1 MIHPWLKAIR
11 IRFVLASVIAVGNGL
26 GVTYSIVRS
35 IDVGYAALTFIGVIC
50 LHISIDLLNDY
61 WDYKRGIDKVT
72 KRTKFSGGSG
82 VLPENILTSKS
93 VYIAGILFLLIGTIV
108 GSYLVLVR
116 GITIA
121 IILVFAIFAV
131 YFYST
136 TIVNAGLGEIFVA
149 VKGTLI
155 VIGTVY
161 VQIGALEPAAL
172 YNGIII
178 GLLSAVVLLVN
189 SFPDYDADRSKGRR
203 TLVIILGKQRAS
215 KIFPLLILIPYVLI
229 MAGIVSSYTTVLSGL
244 CFLSIPFAVRAI
256 SDLKNSNIW
265 VSKLERAMASTV
277 IYSRLIGSLLAI
289 SYFI

>member
-1 MIHPWLKAIR
+1 MIRPWLKAIR

-26 GVTYSIVRS
+26 GVTYSIVKS
-35 IDVGYAALTFIGVIC
+35 IDAEYAALTFIGVIC

-136 TIVNAGLGEIFVA
+136 TIINAGLVA

-229 MAGIVSSYTTVLSGL
+229 MAGIVSSYTTVFSGL

>member
-26 GVTYSIVRS
+26 GVTYSSVKS
-35 IDVGYAALTFIGVIC
+35 IDVEYAALTFIGVIC

-229 MAGIVSSYTTVLSGL
+229 MAGIVSSYTTVFSGL

>member
-1 MIHPWLKAIR
+1 MIRPWLKAIR

-26 GVTYSIVRS
+26 GVTYSIVKS
-35 IDVGYAALTFIGVIC
+35 IDAEYAALTLLGVIC

-93 VYIAGILFLLIGTIV
+93 VYIAGILFLVIGTLV
-108 GSYLVLVR
+108 GGYLVLVR

-136 TIVNAGLGEIFVA
+136 TIVNAGLGEVFVA

-178 GLLSAVVLLVN
+178 GLLSAVVLFVN
-189 SFPDYDADRSKGRR
+189 SIPDYDADRSKGRH
-203 TLVIILGKQRAS
+203 TLVIILGTQRAS

-229 MAGIVSSYTTVLSGL
+229 MAGIVFSYTTVFSGL

-256 SDLKNSNIW
+256 TELKDSNKC
-265 VSKLERAMASTV
+265 VTKLERAMASTI

>member
-26 GVTYSIVRS
+26 GVTYSIVKS
-35 IDVGYAALTFIGVIC
+35 IDVVYAALTFIGVIC

-93 VYIAGILFLLIGTIV
+93 IYIAGILFLLIGTIV

-229 MAGIVSSYTTVLSGL
+229 MAGIVSSYTTVFSGL

>member
-1 MIHPWLKAIR
+1 MIYPWLKAIR

-26 GVTYSIVRS
+26 GVTYSIVKS
-35 IDVGYAALTFIGVIC
+35 IDVEYGALTFIGVIC

-93 VYIAGILFLLIGTIV
+93 IYIAGILFLLIGTIV
-108 GSYLVLVR
+108 GGYLVLVR

-161 VQIGALEPAAL
+161 VQIGALEPA
-172 YNGIII
+172 
-178 GLLSAVVLLVN
+178 
-189 SFPDYDADRSKGRR
+189 D
-203 TLVIILGKQRAS
+203 
-215 KIFPLLILIPYVLI
+215 
-229 MAGIVSSYTTVLSGL
+229 
-244 CFLSIPFAVRAI
+244 SI
-256 SDLKNSNIW
+256 
-265 VSKLERAMASTV
+265 
-277 IYSRLIGSLLAI
+277 
-289 SYFI
+289 

>member
-26 GVTYSIVRS
+26 GVTYSIVKS
-35 IDVGYAALTFIGVIC
+35 IDVEYAALTFIGVIC

-229 MAGIVSSYTTVLSGL
+229 MAGIVSSYTTVFSGL

>member
-11 IRFVLASVIAVGNGL
+11 IRFVLASIIAVGNGL
-26 GVTYSIVRS
+26 GVTYSIVKS
-35 IDVGYAALTFIGVIC
+35 INVEYAALTFIGVIC

-93 VYIAGILFLLIGTIV
+93 VYIAGILFLVIGTLV
-108 GSYLVLVR
+108 GGYLVLVR

-136 TIVNAGLGEIFVA
+136 TIVNAGLGEVFVA

-178 GLLSAVVLLVN
+178 GLLSAVVLFVN
-189 SFPDYDADRSKGRR
+189 SIPDYDADRSKGRH
-203 TLVIILGKQRAS
+203 TLVIILGTQRAS
-215 KIFPLLILIPYVLI
+215 KIFPLFILVPYVLI
-229 MAGIVSSYTTVLSGL
+229 MAGIVSRYTTVFSGL

-256 SDLKNSNIW
+256 SELKNTNIW
-265 VSKLERAMASTV
+265 ESELERAMASTV
-277 IYSRLIGSLLAI
+277 KYSRLTGSLLAI